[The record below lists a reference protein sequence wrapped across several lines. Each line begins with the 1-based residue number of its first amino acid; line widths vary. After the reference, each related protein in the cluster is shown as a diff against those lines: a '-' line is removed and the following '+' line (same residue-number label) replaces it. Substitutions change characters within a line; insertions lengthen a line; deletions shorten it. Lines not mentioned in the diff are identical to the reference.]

1 MIEMKVMAQPLLKS
15 ANPFG
20 EDGFIPFVRPWI
32 SEEAIAEVVDCL
44 RSGWITTGPR
54 VQKLEE
60 MLRDYCGAP
69 HALTLSSATAGLFLA
84 LKGLNLQPDDEVIT
98 TPMTFVC
105 TANVIVQA
113 GGKPVFADIDE
124 KTYNIDIA
132 EIEKA
137 VTPRTRAII
146 PVHFDGLP
154 VDLDPLYVL
163 AQKCGLR
170 VIEDAA
176 HAIGASYKGRPVG
189 SFGDTQV
196 FSFHCN
202 KNMTT
207 GEGGCVTTRDEDL
220 AHSITLNR
228 FHGIDRAAWNR
239 FGKTGSQHY
248 DVVEPGYKFNMMD
261 MQAALGLH
269 QLKSLDGFTERKT
282 ALVKRYEHFLEG
294 WNEISLPQKPV
305 YDHKHAWHQF
315 AIRVNPEKAGMSRD
329 DFMNAMKERNIGTG
343 LQFLPVHLYRFY
355 KNTYGYQEGDFPIA
369 EKVGQTIV
377 SLPLFPSMTE
387 GDQDRVIEAMKKI
400 FGRD

>member
-1 MIEMKVMAQPLLKS
+1 MTQPLPKEPVQFAENDFL
-15 ANPFG
+15 PFAC
-20 EDGFIPFVRPWI
+20 PWI
-32 SEEAIAEVVDCL
+32 SEEAIADVVDCL

-54 VQKLEE
+54 VQKFEE
-60 MLRDYCGAP
+60 MLGSYCKAP

-84 LKGLNLQPDDEVIT
+84 LKGLNLQPDEEVIT

-137 VTPRTRAII
+137 ITSRTRAIM

-154 VDLDPLYVL
+154 VDLDPLYGL
-163 AQKCGLR
+163 AQKHNLR

-176 HAIGASYKGRPVG
+176 HAIGAAYKGRSIG

-196 FSFHCN
+196 FSFHPN

-207 GEGGCVTTRDEDL
+207 GEGGCVTTRDEKM
-220 AHSITLNR
+220 ARFIMLNR

-239 FGKTGSQHY
+239 YGKSGSQHY
-248 DVVEPGYKFNMMD
+248 DVIEPGYKFNMMD
-261 MQAALGLH
+261 IQAALGIH
-269 QLKSLDGFTERKT
+269 QLKSLDAFIERRTELAKQ
-282 ALVKRYEHFLEG
+282 YCNGLEG
-294 WNEISLPQKPV
+294 WDEISLPQCPL
-305 YDHKHAWHQF
+305 YDYKHAWHQF
-315 AIRVNPEKAGMSRD
+315 AIRINPEKAKMSRD
-329 DFMNAMKERNIGTG
+329 DFIEMMKNHNIGTG
-343 LQFLPVHLYRFY
+343 LQFSAVHLYQFY
-355 KNTYGYQEGDFPIA
+355 KNTYGYQEGDFPVS

-377 SLPLFPSMTE
+377 SLPLFPCMTE
-387 GDQDRVIEAMKKI
+387 SDQERVITAMKKI
-400 FGRD
+400 FGRN